1 MLETVR
7 IRRAGYNV
15 RLTYEEFI
23 QLYRIL
29 LPKGL
34 LSSQKDVR
42 DFMNH
47 FMDLNKQHFQLG
59 ITKIYMRENQKMK
72 LDIRLHTKIIE
83 SIVCIQRWFRSIL
96 QRRKFLQQRH
106 AVVTIQSNWR
116 MCLAQKHVQFQRARM
131 NGAAITIQAAMKMY
145 LARKK
150 YEKFRRSVILLQAH
164 IRGKLAR
171 TRIQQN
177 MKLKHMRERQKLRST
192 QSLPV
197 HEPPQFEPGKRM
209 RTPTPHYSL
218 EAEIELF
225 DESPSH
231 RLTKQRR
238 DQMLNKTEEQ
248 IRNLLINERKVS
260 VPIIDPFLSYQPP
273 STTDGS
279 SMMYDVEKASRRSE
293 DDTSSLKR
301 FDVTKMPIRRVD
313 SGPIRR
319 ENRFESAVR
328 PKPATDVEIV
338 LVNPQPN
345 PVPPRAGP
353 YNQQYSLETLPQR
366 RDIVCRSLNEDY
378 HSMQPP
384 IVYHQPQIPAP
395 QGKAAALLGT
405 INESAPKHKKES
417 EPKRIGENKRSKN
430 AVSHD
435 EISTGAV
442 HFGKNQH
449 KIERRMSDPANKVPL
464 LEVNRGND
472 LYQSSTNINI
482 GGHRFRKVTRISKA
496 ERCASCDESD
506 SFISEGHRCLD
517 CKILVHTKCIQNGGI
532 KSIKCGANAKRSTK
546 RGRQTPAGTP
556 NSKFS
561 GAKQYTD
568 STDKIISDAKELQL
582 MQDFIT
588 QKICKMEGDKVS
600 EVDRV
605 FKQALREFKDNLV
618 AQYSVAHKQNS
629 DTLNI
634 KYRDLITN
642 FEAVIET
649 ACGSTDDFPKTMG
662 VNAFRGFMN
671 EFMNSRETEKPKAK
685 RKKEKKRKAEEQ
697 IHYNG
702 EILNLFL
709 TKEFFNERWEGC
721 NFV

>member
-34 LSSQKDVR
+34 LSSQKDVG

-47 FMDLNKQHFQLG
+47 YMDLNKQHFQLG
-59 ITKIYMRENQKMK
+59 ITKIYMRESQKMK

-116 MCLAQKHVQFQRARM
+116 MCIAQKQVHFRRACFH
-131 NGAAITIQAAMKMY
+131 GAAITIQAQWRMY
-145 LARKK
+145 LARKNYVK
-150 YEKFRRSVILLQAH
+150 LRRSVVLMQAK

-171 TRIQQN
+171 TRYQQSL
-177 MKLKHMRERQKLRST
+177 KQKHMRERQKLRST

-197 HEPPQFEPGKRM
+197 HEPLPHFESVKRI

-218 EAEIELF
+218 EADIELS
-225 DESPSH
+225 DEPATH
-231 RLTKQRR
+231 RLTKQKR
-238 DQMLNKTEEQ
+238 DQMLDQTEQQ
-248 IRNLLINERKVS
+248 IRNLLINKDRKTS
-260 VPIIDPFLSYQPP
+260 VPSIDPFLSYQVPT
-273 STTDGS
+273 TTDGS
-279 SMMYDVEKASRRSE
+279 SMMYDLEKAARRGE
-293 DDTSSLKR
+293 DDTMSLKR
-301 FDVTKMPIRRVD
+301 FDSTKVPIRRVD
-313 SGPIRR
+313 SGPMRR
-319 ENRFESAVR
+319 ELRFDANNSVR
-328 PKPATDVEIV
+328 PKPSTDVEIV
-338 LVNPQPN
+338 LVNPPVI
-345 PVPPRAGP
+345 PVPPRTGP
-353 YNQQYSLETLPQR
+353 YNQQYSLDTLPQR
-366 RDIVCRSLNEDY
+366 RDIVCRSLNEEY
-378 HSMQPP
+378 QNFQPP
-384 IVYHQPQIPAP
+384 IVYHQPQVPPVALK
-395 QGKAAALLGT
+395 GKAAALLGT
-405 INESAPKHKKES
+405 ITESSTSKHKKDMEILS
-417 EPKRIGENKRSKN
+417 KNKRSKN

-435 EISTGAV
+435 EISTSTAF
-442 HFGKNQH
+442 FGTSSKVQH
-449 KIERRMSDPANKVPL
+449 KIERRNSDPANKIPL

-482 GGHRFRKVTRISKA
+482 GGHKFRKVTRIGKA
-496 ERCASCDESD
+496 EKCASCDESD

-517 CKILVHTKCIQNGGI
+517 CKVLVHTKCIQNGGI
-532 KSIKCGANAKRSTK
+532 KSIKCGTKRSTK
-546 RGRQTPAGTP
+546 RSRPILGGTP

-568 STDKIISDAKELQL
+568 STDKIISDAKDLQL

-588 QKICKMEGDKVS
+588 QKICKMEGEKVS

-671 EFMNSRETEKPKAK
+671 EFMTSRETEKPKAK
-685 RKKEKKRKAEEQ
+685 RKKEKKRKADGQ
-697 IHYNG
+697 IEYKG
-702 EILNLFL
+702 EFEKLFFQGILN
-709 TKEFFNERWEGC
+709 
-721 NFV
+721 